1 MSTLPLDKLGPGQ
14 SGRPTYLV
22 FGKDGP
28 VHNPDNIRHLPLDSV
43 EIPANGQHHQH
54 TAGSSTD
61 AIAAGVGV
69 ALCTAPPVA
78 LVALGIGIGLGVG
91 VGIYWLFSKEEST
104 PSTPVEEAPSVS
116 DHLDQLEADIDE
128 IRRKQGEMLETL
140 NSLSLSKVA

>member
-1 MSTLPLDKLGPGQ
+1 MNTLPLDKLGPGQ

-28 VHNPDNIRHLPLDSV
+28 VHNPDNIRHLPIDSP
-43 EIPANGQHHQH
+43 EIPANGQHCQH
-54 TAGSSTD
+54 TGSSTD
-61 AIAAGVGV
+61 AITAGVGV

-116 DHLDQLEADIDE
+116 DRLDQLEASIDE
-128 IRRKQGEMLETL
+128 IRKEQGKL
-140 NSLSLSKVA
+140 NEILASLSLPKVA